1 MFRVII
7 AGSRD
12 FADYARL
19 ESRCDAILSKQA
31 GIVIVSGMADGADAL
46 GVVYAKSRDYPVIP
60 YPAKWKELHHPDAVI
75 KTARD
80 GTKYDSFAGKR
91 RNILMAEN
99 ADALIAFWDG
109 KSPGAKHMITSAL
122 KRNLKVRVIRY

>member
-7 AGSRD
+7 AGGRK
-12 FADYARL
+12 FNDYSRL

-31 GIVIVSGMADGADAL
+31 GIVILSGMADGADAL
-46 GVVYAKSRDYPVIP
+46 GVVYAKSREYPVIS
-60 YPAKWKELHHPDAVI
+60 YPANWSDLSHPDAVVR
-75 KTARD
+75 TRYD
-80 GTKYDSFAGKR
+80 GKKYYSFAGKR
-91 RNILMAEN
+91 RNILMADN

-109 KSPGAKHMITSAL
+109 KSPGTKHMITSAL